1 MADVNIQLGYK
12 DTAWF
17 TANASVVLLD
27 GQIVYL
33 NDQSGQYKLG
43 DGITALSALSFL
55 GVVVEVLKT

>member
-17 TANASVVLLD
+17 TANAAIVLD
-27 GQIVYL
+27 AGQIVYL

-43 DGITALSALSFL
+43 DGVTALSALSFL
-55 GVVVEVLKT
+55 GVVVLLIL